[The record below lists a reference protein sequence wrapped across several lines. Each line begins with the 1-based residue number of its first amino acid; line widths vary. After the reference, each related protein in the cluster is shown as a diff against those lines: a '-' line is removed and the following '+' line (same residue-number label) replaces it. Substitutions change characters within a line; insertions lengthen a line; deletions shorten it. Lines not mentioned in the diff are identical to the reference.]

1 MNQIIEKK
9 LLAYLHQLNCPNC
22 GASLDDVSISIID
35 AQTKPL
41 LFVVGNTHCDK
52 EEQFILNEA
61 WYWLN
66 DYPNKVFQDLDRLR
80 ALNERM

>member
-35 AQTKPL
+35 APTSAP
-41 LFVVGNTHCDK
+41 TPAP
-52 EEQFILNEA
+52 EA
-61 WYWLN
+61 LST
-66 DYPNKVFQDLDRLR
+66 PSFEPVSAPAPQAPAAPAKVFQELDRLR